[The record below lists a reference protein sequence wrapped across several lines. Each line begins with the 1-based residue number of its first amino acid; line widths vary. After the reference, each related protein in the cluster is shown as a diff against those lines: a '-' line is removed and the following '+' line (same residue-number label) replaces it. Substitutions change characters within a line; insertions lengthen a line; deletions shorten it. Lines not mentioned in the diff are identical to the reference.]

1 MTNAE
6 RARRF
11 KEART
16 ELNPHGAETQAQ
28 VYAATGVSASAISN
42 LENPESG
49 RVPSSEI
56 VNKLAEYYQVNS
68 AWLTGQASSPSL
80 NENSQTLTNVI
91 GFSPRAAEKLVRLM
105 AEEKNRRAINE
116 LIESDRFERMLLAI
130 TRLSDIPQK
139 APEGSWNADTIDYT
153 EVVRKYAGDDSPVAF
168 SFAEGDMQD
177 MLIWKAQRE
186 MDGLIREVTGK

>member
-16 ELNPHGAETQAQ
+16 ELNPRGAETQAQ

-68 AWLTGQASSPSL
+68 AWLTGQANSPSL

-105 AEEKNRRAINE
+105 A
-116 LIESDRFERMLLAI
+116 
-130 TRLSDIPQK
+130 
-139 APEGSWNADTIDYT
+139 
-153 EVVRKYAGDDSPVAF
+153 
-168 SFAEGDMQD
+168 
-177 MLIWKAQRE
+177 
-186 MDGLIREVTGK
+186 